1 MLIVCLVLQERER
14 GGPVSELFSWKH
26 GRTVKKKL
34 VISTQSEGADPIVGE
49 GVDPIVGE
57 GVDPEPVLFEG
68 VAPKLTKYDS
78 EFKKIHGE
86 DADPYE
92 HPIDERAVILAG
104 NGKKHGR
111 LAILDG
117 MLESTTSLSQV
128 RGSRSSGC
136 PSTGTRRQ
144 PRANIADLEVHQCS
158 LFILCWLYIISC
170 QV

>member
-14 GGPVSELFSWKH
+14 GGPVSDLFSWKH
-26 GRTVKKKL
+26 GRTIKKKL
-34 VISTQSEGADPIVGE
+34 VVNTRGEGVDPTVGEGVDPTAGE

-68 VAPKLTKYDS
+68 AAPKLTKYGGA
-78 EFKKIHGE
+78 FKRIHGE
-86 DADPYE
+86 DADPFQ

-104 NGKKHGR
+104 EGKKHGR

-117 MLESTTSLSQV
+117 VIESTTTLSQV
-128 RGSRSSGC
+128 RGSGSGGS

-144 PRANIADLEVHQCS
+144 PRGTIASLEVR
-158 LFILCWLYIISC
+158 
-170 QV
+170 